1 MRIVANILCIVFALL
16 LSIVT
21 SANSGDNTIINGKQ
35 FIRITK
41 STSSK
46 RPRDIGQTADASVV
60 CTYYAGTLQIEFLE
74 NEGDATL
81 VVDKDG
87 VVVVDEIFS
96 TSVPHSVYIGTSSGL
111 YTIEIETDNALY
123 TGEYSQF

>member
-1 MRIVANILCIVFALL
+1 MAKKLTLL
-16 LSIVT
+16 LLLVIVIIPV
-21 SANSGDNTIINGKQ
+21 GLLTIDCFASNNQ
-35 FIRITK
+35 L
-41 STSSK
+41 STNVIISRLHK

>member
-21 SANSGDNTIINGKQ
+21 SAGNGDCNNEYIRLKSNNNINTP
-35 FIRITK
+35 
-41 STSSK
+41 K
-46 RPRDIGQTADASVV
+46 RPRDIGQTADAPVV

-74 NEGDATL
+74 NEGEATL

-87 VVVVDEIFS
+87 EVVVDEIFS

-111 YTIEIETDNALY
+111 YTIEIETENALY
-123 TGEYSQF
+123 TGEYSHM

>member
-46 RPRDIGQTADASVV
+46 RPRDIGQTADAPVV
-60 CTYYAGTLQIEFLE
+60 CTYYVGTLQIEFLE
-74 NEGDATL
+74 NEGEATL

-87 VVVVDEIFS
+87 EVIVDEIFS

-111 YTIEIETDNALY
+111 YTIEIETENALY
-123 TGEYSQF
+123 TGEYSHM

>member
-1 MRIVANILCIVFALL
+1 M
-16 LSIVT
+16 
-21 SANSGDNTIINGKQ
+21 G
-35 FIRITK
+35 
-41 STSSK
+41 
-46 RPRDIGQTADASVV
+46 DASVV

-74 NEGDATL
+74 NEGEATL

-87 VVVVDEIFS
+87 EVIVDEAFS

-123 TGEYSQF
+123 TGEYSHM